1 METIY
6 DVQQLLK
13 KFDILIYMKNR
24 IYMLNL
30 YGLEIAELYRLKLID
45 QSDYLKS
52 VAIIKRELRILK
64 EEV

>member
-13 KFDILIYMKNR
+13 KFGILIYMKNR

-52 VAIIKRELRILK
+52 VTIIKRELRILK

>member
-1 METIY
+1 
-6 DVQQLLK
+6 
-13 KFDILIYMKNR
+13 MKNR

-52 VAIIKRELRILK
+52 VTIIKRELRILK

>member
-45 QSDYLKS
+45 QIDYLKS
-52 VAIIKRELRILK
+52 VTIIKRELRILK

>member
-52 VAIIKRELRILK
+52 VTIIKRELRILK